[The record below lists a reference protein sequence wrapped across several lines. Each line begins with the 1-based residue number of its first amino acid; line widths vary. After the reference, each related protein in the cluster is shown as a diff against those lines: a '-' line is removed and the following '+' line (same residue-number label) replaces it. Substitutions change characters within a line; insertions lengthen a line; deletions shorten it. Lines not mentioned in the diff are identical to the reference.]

1 MVLIALERVKLEAL
15 KVRQVPMENPAAVGN
30 LLEKERVGV
39 VENGQVEF
47 AVGEEGLKLVEQRSM
62 LPESELGAFE
72 EDRDI
77 DVTARMDVPGHGRSE
92 LKQQADAVRPR
103 DAVEISRG
111 HCPDYTGDSVVRVV
125 RFFCSVFPAS
135 FQLDEK
141 VLAAHLLSEFR
152 PTADAQLYPFL
163 FAGWRRAEQAVY
175 QQDRILS

>member
-1 MVLIALERVKLEAL
+1 MRPWDGERSGNEGAFEVEVPAVVLIALERVKLKAA

-62 LPESELGAFE
+62 LPEGEPGAFE

-92 LKQQADAVRPR
+92 LK
-103 DAVEISRG
+103 
-111 HCPDYTGDSVVRVV
+111 
-125 RFFCSVFPAS
+125 
-135 FQLDEK
+135 
-141 VLAAHLLSEFR
+141 
-152 PTADAQLYPFL
+152 
-163 FAGWRRAEQAVY
+163 
-175 QQDRILS
+175 